1 MANIYDVPG
10 IEGLVDSSDTT
21 MANLR
26 KVAFGSGL
34 HEQAMRDY
42 LNPFSRNK
50 DVQIGKGAVGDYMSN
65 FLKDYIDPNNQ
76 AGGKFG
82 EKGRSPNQMQVV
94 GLGESPNPFTASG
107 IARAAEMAEDPSF
120 QAENVFGEGTLTKV
134 PGGYDYT
141 GGKFDFNFAGPLEQ
155 TLFAPSNYGMK
166 FDRDMNVL
174 NQFNR
179 DFRAFDQAKMGQ
191 NQGIAREDDLMD
203 YDEFYEMPEEKEKEG
218 IFAALKD
225 KIDPSSLLNFM
236 ANLYTGGTKQALT
249 AAGIGKAFGNIKDA
263 IGNRLGPAS
272 YGTSQAA
279 FNALTPS
286 QQRAV
291 GSIYGP
297 GGIMQGYNAVSAF
310 GRGPI
315 GSIQNRI
322 DNILGRK
329 AAQTAASRQKLADL
343 KNALTNLGGGGDS
356 DAGYSPGQ
364 DAGMGFGGGRSDP
377 TDKS

>member
-1 MANIYDVPG
+1 MSVFNRFNTELSKAFDNYVNTYLGSEGVAFTSPNKTAYDIAVNEAAARVPSETLEGTFPGMAGQVLGTASDIVMPAIALGSSPFYDMTQAASRARSKYGEPDVRSIVGDDEIPMGPSLPQYAKAVADENIIRSAIGRAAGAGKNLANRFSRIKDGIVANIPESIFTSAYAPEISEKDRQS
-10 IEGLVDSSDTT
+10 IDITDKL
-21 MANLR
+21 N
-26 KVAFGSGL
+26 
-34 HEQAMRDY
+34 DY
-42 LNPFSRNK
+42 
-50 DVQIGKGAVGDYMSN
+50 Y
-65 FLKDYIDPNNQ
+65 
-76 AGGKFG
+76 
-82 EKGRSPNQMQVV
+82 EKGEMMDNVV
-94 GLGESPNPFTASG
+94 DAP
-107 IARAAEMAEDPSF
+107 ED
-120 QAENVFGEGTLTKV
+120 
-134 PGGYDYT
+134 
-141 GGKFDFNFAGPLEQ
+141 
-155 TLFAPSNYGMK
+155 
-166 FDRDMNVL
+166 
-174 NQFNR
+174 
-179 DFRAFDQAKMGQ
+179 
-191 NQGIAREDDLMD
+191 
-203 YDEFYEMPEEKEKEG
+203 G
-218 IFAALKD
+218 IFAAFKD
-225 KIDPSSLLNFM
+225 KIDPSTLLSFL
-236 ANLYTGGTKQALT
+236 ANVYTGGTKQALT
-249 AAGIGKAFGNIKDA
+249 GTGIGKAFGNIRDA

-343 KNALTNLGGGGDS
+343 KNALTNLGGDS

>member
-1 MANIYDVPG
+1 
-10 IEGLVDSSDTT
+10 
-21 MANLR
+21 
-26 KVAFGSGL
+26 
-34 HEQAMRDY
+34 
-42 LNPFSRNK
+42 
-50 DVQIGKGAVGDYMSN
+50 
-65 FLKDYIDPNNQ
+65 
-76 AGGKFG
+76 
-82 EKGRSPNQMQVV
+82 
-94 GLGESPNPFTASG
+94 
-107 IARAAEMAEDPSF
+107 
-120 QAENVFGEGTLTKV
+120 
-134 PGGYDYT
+134 
-141 GGKFDFNFAGPLEQ
+141 
-155 TLFAPSNYGMK
+155 MK

-203 YDEFYEMPEEKEKEG
+203 YDEFYDMPEEKEKEG
-218 IFAALKD
+218 IFEALKD